1 MIFLINYHT
10 IFADRKTADPM
21 TVSTPALSPLRALI
35 ALSLLSAAPA
45 QAHFQ
50 EILPSAD
57 VLPEGGPVTLDLVFT
72 HPVEMGPVME
82 MARPVAVGVLAGGVE
97 TDLTPTLTEAP
108 RDGAMAWQITHDL
121 PEPGAAIFHVTPA
134 PYWEPAEGK
143 FIVHYAK
150 VVVDSYAS
158 GEGWDAMVG
167 LPVEIRPLT
176 RPTGLWAGNLFTG
189 VVTKA
194 GAPVPFAEV
203 EVEFVNDGRV
213 TPPNDAFITQVIT
226 ADANGTFSYAMP
238 FAGWW
243 GFAALIEGEAPMISP
258 EGAEVPVEEGALI
271 WVQAVAPGAR

>member
-1 MIFLINYHT
+1 MIFSFDYHT
-10 IFADRKTADPM
+10 AFAGRKTADPM
-21 TVSTPALSPLRALI
+21 TISRTALSALPALAAL
-35 ALSLLSAAPA
+35 ALLSPAPA

-50 EILPSAD
+50 ELLPSAD
-57 VLPEGGPVTLDLVFT
+57 VLPEGGAVTLDLVFT
-72 HPVEMGPVME
+72 HPVEIGPVMA
-82 MARPVAVGVLAGGVE
+82 MARPAAVGVLAGGVE
-97 TDLTPTLTEAP
+97 TDLAPALVEAP
-108 RDGAMAWQITHDL
+108 QGGVMAWQITHDL

-143 FIVHYAK
+143 FIVQYAK

-158 GEGWDAMVG
+158 GEGWEAMVG

-194 GAPVPFAEV
+194 GAPVPFAEI
-203 EVEFVNDGRV
+203 EVEFVNDGSI

-226 ADANGTFSYAMP
+226 ADVNGTFSYAMP

-243 GFAALIEGEAPMISP
+243 GFAALIEGDAPMISP
-258 EGAEVPVEEGALI
+258 AGAEVPVEEGALI
-271 WVQAVAPGAR
+271 WVRAVAPGAR